1 MVTRWTYDDKSRQ
14 QLMRRERMK
23 GREEVVAE
31 ILEYLNDQSK
41 QLGPTDLLEVRR
53 WIWILF
59 GTDKHGVKP

>member
-1 MVTRWTYDDKSRQ
+1 
-14 QLMRRERMK
+14 MK